1 MGKSTGRHRKPQDGE
16 RRATEGQGGSSQETD
31 GKGSV
36 VQIKAFDER
45 SAEYLHQNITKT
57 LKFGDMVEMFP
68 QMIVRAIEFRI
79 WEHRFCHAKGRPFRT
94 FIEYLTHHEP
104 DGAQVE
110 LERVEQLISHD
121 PKALTAWRQEA
132 TRPANR
138 PTREISHDNVM
149 TSRQGNSLGYTLARL
164 ARVDPG
170 LHADVCA
177 GKLSAQTFELL

>member
-1 MGKSTGRHRKPQDGE
+1 
-16 RRATEGQGGSSQETD
+16 
-31 GKGSV
+31 
-36 VQIKAFDER
+36 
-45 SAEYLHQNITKT
+45 
-57 LKFGDMVEMFP
+57 
-68 QMIVRAIEFRI
+68 MIVRAIEFRI

-177 GKLSAQTFELL
+177 GKLSANAAAIKAGIRKKLSAFEIAEKIVLKLTNEEWDRLCQLRARMK